1 MKKANRG
8 RLFLVCVLVLGAVF
22 MWSTA
27 WADFYVIAAG
37 KRAKRTVLV
46 SPQST
51 AVASGTALLNAQN
64 GINDASATNPYLII
78 IEPGVYDIGS
88 SSLQMKSYVD
98 IQGSGENVTKI
109 TGNID
114 SISSGVLKGADDA
127 ELRFLTVEN
136 TSGGGACY
144 AHAIYNSSCSPKMTH
159 VTATAAGGTWSYGV
173 YNNNSSP
180 TMTNVTVATSGE
192 THNYGVLNNSSS
204 SPTMTNVTVTVTAS
218 GEEARNYGV
227 LNNSSSPT
235 MTSVTVVA
243 SGGTSNYGVQNNNSS
258 STMTSVTVVAS
269 GGTSYNYGVN
279 NMSSSTTKI
288 DHSVISGTTTINT
301 DESSYTYIG
310 NTRLKGGAVNGYHN
324 TCAGVYD
331 ENFVFYPNTC
341 P

>member
-109 TGNID
+109 TGNVAIGL
-114 SISSGVLKGADDA
+114 SGVLKGADDA

-136 TSGGGACY
+136 TGGGTY
-144 AHAIYNSSCSPKMTH
+144 ANAIFNLGASPSMTH
-159 VTATAAGGTWSYGV
+159 VTATASGGTY
-173 YNNNSSP
+173 
-180 TMTNVTVATSGE
+180 
-192 THNYGVLNNSSS
+192 NYGVFNHSSS
-204 SPTMTNVTVTVTAS
+204 SPTMTNVTATAS
-218 GEEARNYGV
+218 GGASSSGV
-227 LNNSSSPT
+227 LNAHSSPTMTHVTATASGGNVNHGVENNSSSSPT
-235 MTSVTVVA
+235 MTSVTATA
-243 SGGTSNYGVQNNNSS
+243 SGGTTSYGVDNFSS
-258 STMTSVTVVAS
+258 SPKMTHVTATAS

-288 DHSVISGTTTINT
+288 DHSVISGTTTI
-301 DESSYTYIG
+301 YTSADSFTYVG